1 MCVKL
6 CVGVGVNHFKGR
18 RWSPLWASLW
28 WLEHMKWYDCS
39 IRSRDVSQEQPQTFS
54 MMVGLICR
62 TCAPTPTPTPQ
73 PQGWGTDSPPT
84 PNPPPPTKKNTH
96 MFTSQPLFCGL
107 TSERVLLGTTRRMN
121 LIDVYLV
128 FKALISARL
137 HSLSS
142 LRISG
147 PHWEVSLMTHKHIS
161 MTFMWN
167 RAYQVCVCA
176 PERQTLKFNCF

>member
-18 RWSPLWASLW
+18 RWSPSGHRCGDW
-28 WLEHMKWYDCS
+28 S
-39 IRSRDVSQEQPQTFS
+39 IWSGMTAQSGHVTSVRSNHRQPHTHTHTTTPGVRDRQP
-54 MMVGLICR
+54 
-62 TCAPTPTPTPQ
+62 PHPQ
-73 PQGWGTDSPPT
+73 PPAPH
-84 PNPPPPTKKNTH
+84 KKNTH

-107 TSERVLLGTTRRMN
+107 TSERVLLSTTRRMIP
-121 LIDVYLV
+121 IDVYLV

-176 PERQTLKFNCF
+176 RETDSEI